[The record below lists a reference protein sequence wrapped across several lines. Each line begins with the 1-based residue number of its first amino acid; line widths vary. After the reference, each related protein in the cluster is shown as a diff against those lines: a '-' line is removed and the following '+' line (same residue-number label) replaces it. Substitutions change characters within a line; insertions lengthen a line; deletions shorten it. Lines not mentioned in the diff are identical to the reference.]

1 MKCFFESSEY
11 ISVSIRQPF
20 YKVIN
25 NMFAFLRSGN
35 FTSARSG
42 LPGLYTDN
50 SGLKYDLLCYTV
62 MMRENIATGHPLFKS
77 VCGPEFAI
85 ESPEQAAAAAAD
97 STEIPKESSLDFAK
111 KNAAFAEMFAKEL
124 TFLNRTIQMISLIA
138 RRYHEEQ
145 EDLKWGNSD
154 IEAGDE
160 LGGSISHDDDNFDDD
175 AAPSA
180 LLCRSESSPSDSRK
194 VESSSQNQLADS
206 LLIGSGQLMRSF
218 NTLCAR
224 VGLEF
229 HLVNSMTTA
238 DKPLSSETLAAQ
250 RSAGNLCVSKLYSY
264 FCEFPDTNRGEVV
277 ECFQD
282 LCGISQAAWGIMS
295 WIAFTNLYRLTK
307 GTDFELAPLNPDDA
321 ILANRGRPFV
331 SRTGNP
337 ACYNTIDA
345 RFFNR
350 SMGSPSKQHLAHS
363 DASTIFSTCL

>member
-1 MKCFFESSEY
+1 
-11 ISVSIRQPF
+11 
-20 YKVIN
+20 
-25 NMFAFLRSGN
+25 MFAFLRSGN

-50 SGLKYDLLCYTV
+50 SGLKYDLLSYTV
-62 MMRENIATGHPLFKS
+62 MMRENIATGNPLFKS

-85 ESPEQAAAAAAD
+85 ESPEQAAASAAD

-154 IEAGDE
+154 IEAAGDE
-160 LGGSISHDDDNFDDD
+160 LGGSISDSDGDDDNFDDD
-175 AAPSA
+175 AAPSSA

-194 VESSSQNQLADS
+194 VGSSSPKNQMADS

-218 NTLCAR
+218 STLCAR
-224 VGLEF
+224 VGLEL

-238 DKPLSSETLAAQ
+238 DKPLSSATLGAQ

-264 FCEFPDTNRGEVV
+264 FCGFPDTNRREVV

-282 LCGISQAAWGIMS
+282 LCGISQAAWGMMS

-331 SRTGNP
+331 SRIGNP

-350 SMGSPSKQHLAHS
+350 SMGSPSKQQSAQS
-363 DASTIFSTCL
+363 DASSIFSAGL